1 MGAACCCITAPDDDP
16 PQNTSAPRAHLG
28 ATLAQVTIQ
37 ADTPNT
43 RGSRASSVGDLNPRL
58 SDKSTKLAATKR
70 KKHMHRELEELG
82 RSISVDEGRGRSAS
96 LAMTVATLSVKYTSA
111 LGRRGPA
118 EGSVLDEGGDAMD
131 IRLRHSDSM
140 REFRSASM
148 VRSRSS
154 FGSGSAK
161 SGSSLGADGSADD
174 EEEAEDPAEAFVGL
188 WQNVRTDN
196 LEEYLKHIGIGWAK
210 RKLAVGFKPV
220 GSWGIVDGV
229 LQVMVPTPLGDR
241 LETFPLAV
249 TLPTTDPD
257 SGRAFEMTTVW
268 EPPPADGGPRVL
280 CTTTTD
286 PLGKKGDFVTRR
298 WVETTDNKA
307 VLVQHTTHD
316 GMSFKRYF
324 EPKPE

>member
-1 MGAACCCITAPDDDP
+1 MSSAKPALHHGCCVLLHYAPDDDP
-16 PQNTSAPRAHLG
+16 PQNTSAPRTWAP
-28 ATLAQVTIQ
+28 AQVTIQ

-43 RGSRASSVGDLNPRL
+43 RGSRSSSVGELNPRL

-161 SGSSLGADGSADD
+161 SGSSLGADGSAED

-220 GSWGIVDGV
+220 GSWG
-229 LQVMVPTPLGDR
+229 LWTASSR
-241 LETFPLAV
+241 
-249 TLPTTDPD
+249 
-257 SGRAFEMTTVW
+257 
-268 EPPPADGGPRVL
+268 
-280 CTTTTD
+280 
-286 PLGKKGDFVTRR
+286 
-298 WVETTDNKA
+298 
-307 VLVQHTTHD
+307 
-316 GMSFKRYF
+316 
-324 EPKPE
+324 